1 LHFKFIGHWD
11 LSLGIFVFRCPV
23 CLVLAYPLI
32 LLYIVLMSVRMR
44 HTKSHTH
51 NRRSHH
57 ALKPVK
63 LSSCAKC
70 HEAVLPHRMCANCGT
85 YQGKEIVD
93 VLAKLTKKEKKQK
106 EKELKAQEAI
116 EPAVS

>member
-1 LHFKFIGHWD
+1 MVIETCA
-11 LSLGIFVFRCPV
+11 LGFFVFHYPIYQ
-23 CLVLAYPLI
+23 VLAYPLI

-70 HEAVLPHRMCANCGT
+70 HEPILPHRMCANCGT

-106 EKELKAQEAI
+106 EKELKAQEAT

>member
-1 LHFKFIGHWD
+1 
-11 LSLGIFVFRCPV
+11 
-23 CLVLAYPLI
+23 
-32 LLYIVLMSVRMR
+32 
-44 HTKSHTH
+44 
-51 NRRSHH
+51 
-57 ALKPVK
+57 
-63 LSSCAKC
+63 
-70 HEAVLPHRMCANCGT
+70 MCANCGT